1 MKRKIYWKDIGQ
13 ALTTSKGRFLSIF
26 SLMMLG
32 ALALTGLKV
41 TAPNME
47 RTAQAYLQEHQTMD
61 LAVLSGLG
69 ISRDDIKE
77 LKSVEGARVEAGY
90 FKDVTLEKDQ
100 AVRLFS
106 ASPTIS
112 GYQLLEGNFPK
123 QKDEIALSPSLQ
135 SSFKIGDRIDM
146 TEPDKGGTILTQNQF
161 KVVGFVASSEILDNT
176 TMGLASSGNGQL
188 AGYGLVME
196 EAFDSD
202 VYTIARIRYDDLAGL
217 DYASPA
223 YEDKLEQHQEDLEKL
238 LSDNDELRLASIQSE
253 GQEEIA
259 KGEQNISK
267 AKADLE
273 KAEQDLQSGKEQLE
287 TGRSEFARG
296 RAKIIQSEAEL
307 QAAYDQLMVSKA
319 QLEASKAE
327 LDASKLQ
334 LDQTGVFLE
343 ENYAQLEVSA
353 NQLNQAKAQLDA
365 DLEKLDPNAADYD
378 TAYQTYMSGYSLYQ
392 AKLGEYEAGLASFNE
407 WNAQHQAGLAQYQ
420 AGLAQYEQGLAAYQA
435 GFADYEWGASLLESS
450 SLTLNQ
456 EALRLNQADQDLNQV
471 QAELSNKKADATKDI
486 KEAEDELAHAKE
498 DLTKLEKSPYQVF
511 TRSSLPGGD
520 GYTTYSNATRSIAAV
535 GNVFPVVLYLVAALV
550 TFTTMARFVDEERS
564 QSGLFK
570 ALGYTNR
577 QIMTKFILY
586 GLGAGLL
593 GTLVGILAGNFVL
606 SPMISDIITKTTVI
620 GPAKLHFYPLWTL
633 LALVLSLI
641 SSVLPAYL
649 VVHRELKEK
658 PAHLLLPKPPA
669 VGSKILL
676 EKWQAVWSRLS
687 FTHKVTARNIFRYKL
702 RMLMT
707 IFGVAGTVA
716 LLFGGLGIRSS
727 ISGVVDR
734 QFGDLLHYDLLVV
747 ENGRASEED
756 LDKLTAFLQSNQVRQ
771 SLPIAFEQTNQTLQ
785 IGDEKKNLS
794 VGIYVT
800 DREDIGSL
808 VSLENKA
815 SQSIQLSG
823 RGIVLTEKLAQLYGV
838 GRGDKLKMTLEDE
851 QVTVRV
857 ADVAEMYAG
866 HFIYMTDAYYEQVT
880 GQRRTAN
887 GYLVQLKQGQVD
899 QVQDTASQLLA
910 MPGVKSLV
918 QNTSLM
924 NMLTAMAGSLQSV
937 MTILVVLSILLGL
950 VILYN
955 LTIINMSERIRE
967 LSTIRVLGFHH
978 KEVTMYIYR
987 ETIALSLIGVLVG
1000 LVSGFYL
1007 HRLLLAMIG
1016 SDSIRFN
1023 PHVGAEVYII
1033 PVLAIVGI
1041 LAGLGWYVNHQLR
1054 KVDMLEALK
1063 SVE

>member
-1 MKRKIYWKDIGQ
+1 MKKKIYWKDMRQ
-13 ALTTSKGRFLSIF
+13 SLLSSKGRFLSLF

-47 RTAQAYLQEHQTMD
+47 QTAQAYITDQKTLD
-61 LAVLSGLG
+61 LAVISGLG
-69 ISRDDIKE
+69 ISQADLDEI
-77 LKSVEGARVEAGY
+77 GAIDGTAVEAGY

-146 TEPDKGGTILTQNQF
+146 TEPNKGGTILTQNQF

-188 AGYGLVME
+188 AGYGLAME

-259 KGEQNISK
+259 KGEQDISK

-287 TGRSEFARG
+287 TGRSEFSRG

-593 GTLVGILAGNFVL
+593 GTLVGILAGNFAL

-649 VVHRELKEK
+649 VAHRELKGK

-669 VGSKILL
+669 AGSKILL

-747 ENGRASEED
+747 ENGRASEEE

-785 IGDEKKNLS
+785 IGDVKKNLS

-800 DREDIGSL
+800 DREDIGNL

-857 ADVAEMYAG
+857 ADVVEMYAG

-880 GQRRTAN
+880 GKRRTAN

-955 LTIINMSERIRE
+955 LTIINMSERIQE
-967 LSTIRVLGFHH
+967 LSTIRVLGFHN

>member
-327 LDASKLQ
+327 LDA
-334 LDQTGVFLE
+334 
-343 ENYAQLEVSA
+343 
-353 NQLNQAKAQLDA
+353 

-669 VGSKILL
+669 AGSKILL

-785 IGDEKKNLS
+785 IGDVRKKLS

-800 DREDIGSL
+800 DREDIGNL

-815 SQSIQLSG
+815 GQSIQLSG

-838 GRGDKLKMTLEDE
+838 RRGDKLKMTLEDE

-880 GQRRTAN
+880 GKRRTAN
-887 GYLVQLKQGQVD
+887 GYLVQLKRGQVD

-967 LSTIRVLGFHH
+967 LSTIRVLGFHN